1 MAPNQSHVIK
11 TASVAVTGGNI
22 DVTDNK
28 MIVVGGAPGSS
39 WNGSAYGGV
48 AGTVAAGYNG
58 GLHNGVGIITSQSN
72 AVSPNV
78 LTAVAT
84 MSADD
89 AGYAG
94 GAFMGQAVASGD
106 QLVMYTWGGDSNL
119 DGTLNGD
126 DYFQID
132 SNIGL
137 AGTVFGY
144 HNGDFNYDG
153 DINGD
158 DYFIID
164 SNIGIGQSA
173 TPFPTSASAPSAALT
188 AVPEPASVG
197 MIALAACGLA
207 LRRRRK

>member
-1 MAPNQSHVIK
+1 SL
-11 TASVAVTGGNI
+11 
-22 DVTDNK
+22 TDA
-28 MIVVGGAPGSS
+28 I
-39 WNGSAYGGV
+39 
-48 AGTVAAGYNG
+48 
-58 GLHNGVGIITSQSN
+58 
-72 AVSPNV
+72 SPHV
-78 LTAVAT
+78 LTGLAVAT
-84 MSADD
+84 A
-89 AGYAG
+89 AETGYAG
-94 GAFMGQAVASGD
+94 GNFIAQSVTASD
-106 QLVMYTWGGDSNL
+106 TLIMYTWGGDANL

-173 TPFPTSASAPSAALT
+173 TPFPTSSAIAPGVLT
-188 AVPEPASVG
+188 AV
-197 MIALAACGLA
+197 
-207 LRRRRK
+207 

>member
-1 MAPNQSHVIK
+1 MTS
-11 TASVAVTGGNI
+11 
-22 DVTDNK
+22 
-28 MIVVGGAPGSS
+28 MSS
-39 WNGSAYGGV
+39 
-48 AGTVAAGYNG
+48 
-58 GLHNGVGIITSQSN
+58 
-72 AVSPNV
+72 AVSPQV
-78 LTAVAT
+78 LTALVT
-84 MSADD
+84 MSATD

-94 GAFMGQAVASGD
+94 GAFAGIPVASGD
-106 QLVMYTWGGDSNL
+106 QLIMYTWGGDANM

-164 SNIGIGQSA
+164 SNIGIGQTAAPFA
-173 TPFPTSASAPSAALT
+173 TSGGVPGGLGGLS
-188 AVPEPASVG
+188 AVPEPGS
-197 MIALAACGLA
+197 IALLGLAACGLA
-207 LRRRRK
+207 ARRRRNR